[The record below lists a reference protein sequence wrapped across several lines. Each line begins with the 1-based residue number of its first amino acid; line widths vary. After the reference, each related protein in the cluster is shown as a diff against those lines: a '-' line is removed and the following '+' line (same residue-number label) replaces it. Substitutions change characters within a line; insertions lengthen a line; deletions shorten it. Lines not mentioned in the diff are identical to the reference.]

1 MATLNDLLSGGGA
14 ILLDGALGTELAHR
28 GVATTLPLWSAAA
41 LKTAPHVIR
50 DIHRDYR
57 EAGAQIL
64 TANTF
69 RTTPFTYRL
78 TGQNK
83 TTARDSARSA
93 TRQAV
98 SLAREAAADLALVA
112 GSLAPVGDCYDPAAY
127 PGDTEAREN
136 YGQLAPWLAEDGAD
150 LLLLETQV
158 TLQEA
163 RIALEAAAATGL
175 PVLVSYLVDLRL
187 RLWDGTPLP
196 AAVQLAEHAG
206 AHGVL
211 VNCVTLPVAAAAVEA
226 LATMARLPFGVYAN
240 AGRSQP
246 STEGVIEEL
255 LPDDDFVAAAAR
267 WVTAGARFIGGC
279 CGTTPATIESLARRL
294 AALANHGQ
302 RL

>member
-1 MATLNDLLSGGGA
+1 MATLNDLLSGAGT
-14 ILLDGALGTELAHR
+14 ILLDGALGTELARR
-28 GVATTLPLWSAAA
+28 GVATALPLWSAGA
-41 LKTAPHVIR
+41 LKTAPQVIR
-50 DIHRDYR
+50 DIHRGYR

-78 TGQNK
+78 AGLTD
-83 TTARDSARSA
+83 TAARDSARGA
-93 TRQAV
+93 THQAV
-98 SLAREAAADLALVA
+98 SLAREAAGDQALVA

-127 PGDTEAREN
+127 PGDTTARAT

-150 LLLLETQV
+150 LLLLETQI
-158 TLQEA
+158 TLREA
-163 RIALEAAAATGL
+163 RVALEAATTTGL
-175 PVLVSYLVDLRL
+175 PVLVSYLVDRHL

-206 AHGVL
+206 AHSVMI
-211 VNCVTLPVAAAAVEA
+211 NCVTLPVAAAAVEA
-226 LATMARLPFGVYAN
+226 LASMARLPFGIYAN

-255 LPDDDFVAAAAR
+255 LPDEEFVTAAAG
-267 WVTAGARFIGGC
+267 WVAAGARFIGGC
-279 CGTTPATIESLARRL
+279 CGTTPATIKLLARRL
-294 AALANHGQ
+294 AALANPGQ